1 MTVKLASLPL
11 ALLLA
16 TAAAAPALA
25 GGDVIYQG
33 VKTPGAA
40 IPVPAP
46 IPVEIYQPDYYVRAD
61 IGASWI
67 RGGGVEETGTPM
79 NMNDSIEAME
89 FGSLGFGRYVTPS
102 IRVELAIDLYSRAD
116 LKVSNP
122 NFNQDVR
129 VDEGGGDVYDRHYD
143 VTRQESIKYEQD
155 LGMLNFYYDFRNAS
169 RFTPYIGAGIG
180 VTYRQLSRTASE
192 VADCTGTTIISG
204 VPNPQCPDASVAETT
219 QNKQR
224 WDLALAAMAGFSYA
238 INEMVWIDTSYRY
251 LWQNADVSLS
261 AANVDGASVVKVED
275 VSQHQIRTGIRLN
288 IN

>member
-11 ALLLA
+11 ALLVA
-16 TAAAAPALA
+16 TAAAAPAWA

-67 RGGGVEETGTPM
+67 GGGVEETGTPM

-143 VTRQESIKYEQD
+143 VTRRESVKYEQD
-155 LGMLNFYYDFRNAS
+155 LGMLNFYYDFRNAT

-192 VADCTGTTIISG
+192 VADCAGTTIISG

-261 AANVDGASVVKVED
+261 AANVDGASVIRVED